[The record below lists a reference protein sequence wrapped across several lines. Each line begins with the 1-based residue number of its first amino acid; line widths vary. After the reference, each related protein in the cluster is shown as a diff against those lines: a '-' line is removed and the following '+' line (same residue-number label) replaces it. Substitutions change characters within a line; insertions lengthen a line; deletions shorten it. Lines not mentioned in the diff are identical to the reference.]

1 MNILPDRGEL
11 DRFDLDILAILQRDA
26 RTPQRL
32 IAQAVNLSTPAVQRR
47 IRRLEDAGVIL
58 RNAAV
63 LDPARVGRP
72 ITILVAVEVESEQSA
87 PLDATRLAF
96 AAAPEVQQC
105 YYVTG
110 EADFI
115 LILTVPDMAAYQALT
130 RRLFL
135 DNPNIRRFRTF
146 VAMERVKVDLA
157 VPVGPAASPP
167 R

>member
-1 MNILPDRGEL
+1 MNG
-11 DRFDLDILAILQRDA
+11 FLAILQRDA
-26 RTPQRL
+26 GTPQRL

-47 IRRLEDAGVIL
+47 IRRLEDIGVIL

-135 DNPNIRRFRTF
+135 ANPNIRRFRTF